1 MLSVLIVN
9 YFSSSLTARAID
21 SVLSDQPSAQI
32 IVVDNSN
39 NAAETESLSA
49 ALPGGIELIITHN
62 NLGFGRACNLA
73 LDRAHGEWIF
83 LLNPDAFVL
92 PGCLERL
99 IETLQRHPR
108 AGAVS
113 PVAQWDEAATFLLPP
128 GQMQSPAWE
137 WLFSLGMRVPP
148 MGRWLSKRFRKWVL
162 NCLNAPNPVSQRML
176 SGGHMLLRRQAIEA
190 AGGLFDPGFFMYYED
205 TDLCRRLHAA
215 GFGLLLDPSARV
227 VHEWRNDPSKYHFVP
242 DSRRHYLKKHFSRTW
257 LTDRWRLK
265 LEQSWPT
272 RPTNPNLL
280 NLGVCASP
288 PVFELPAGMTGEWL
302 LELSSNPL
310 FMPAAYS
317 TSCAPPCIPLHIGSL
332 LGSGRYWVRV
342 TAPGGKEHLFT
353 WEIPDQT
360 PP

>member
-215 GFGLLLDPSARV
+215 GFGLLLDPSAR
-227 VHEWRNDPSKYHFVP
+227 
-242 DSRRHYLKKHFSRTW
+242 
-257 LTDRWRLK
+257 
-265 LEQSWPT
+265 
-272 RPTNPNLL
+272 
-280 NLGVCASP
+280 
-288 PVFELPAGMTGEWL
+288 LPAGMSGEWL

-332 LGSGRYWVRV
+332 LGPGRYWVRV